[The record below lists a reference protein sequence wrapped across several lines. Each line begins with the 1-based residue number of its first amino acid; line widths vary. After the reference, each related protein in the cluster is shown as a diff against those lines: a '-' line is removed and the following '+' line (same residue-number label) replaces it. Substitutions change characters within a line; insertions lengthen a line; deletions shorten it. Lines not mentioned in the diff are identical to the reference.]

1 MNPSA
6 FLHLVF
12 AQGLLVASASLPAVI
27 QNPPIIINETI
38 SMAKGIYT
46 RASGVDDLKPGEVI
60 AMPMNE
66 PAKDYLGA
74 KLGYPKDTLLI
85 KRVAAVPG
93 DIVCRHDNSVTVKA
107 QTVRA
112 ARADAHGNLLPVWEG
127 CHTLLRGEVF
137 LLGDHPGSFD
147 SRYFGPVTK
156 SELSGTYQ
164 AVMTW

>member
-1 MNPSA
+1 
-6 FLHLVF
+6 
-12 AQGLLVASASLPAVI
+12 
-27 QNPPIIINETI
+27 
-38 SMAKGIYT
+38 MAKGIYT
-46 RASGVDDLKPGEVI
+46 RTSGVDDLKPGEVI

-85 KRVAAVPG
+85 KRVAALPG
-93 DIVCRHDNSVTVKA
+93 DIVCRHGNSVTVKA

-112 ARADAHGNLLPVWEG
+112 ARADAQGHLLPVWEG

-137 LLGDHPGSFD
+137 LLGDHQSSFD

-156 SELSGTYQ
+156 SELSGTYK
-164 AVMTW
+164 AVITW